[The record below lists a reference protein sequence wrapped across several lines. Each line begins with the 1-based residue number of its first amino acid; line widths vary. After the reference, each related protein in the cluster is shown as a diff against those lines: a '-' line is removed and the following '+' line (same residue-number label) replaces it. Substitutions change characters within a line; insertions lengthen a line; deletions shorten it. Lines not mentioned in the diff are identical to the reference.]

1 MGGMSHPGRFL
12 ATDTALALRG
22 ARVLLTGSSGF
33 VGSHLVRQALGAGLD
48 LHLLA
53 RRPTDQ
59 PGAAVHLAD
68 LRDRAAVHAVVQA
81 VQPDVVLNLASPGVA
96 FGTADYQEMVTTLAL
111 GAEALLSA
119 CAELPRAPHVV
130 HVGTGFEYAD
140 SDRPLREDD
149 PIIPSATRYGA
160 AKTAASAVVGGFRG
174 MLPITVLRPFNIYG
188 AGDTAPRLAQFIVAG
203 AQRGEPVKVSPCE
216 QVRDFLHIDDF
227 GRLAWLAAQRLPKSE
242 ELLICNVG
250 SGQPQPL
257 RAYVEALTAALQA
270 HGLKVDLQLGALPYR
285 AGEPMLAV
293 PDLTR
298 LHATFDWQADI
309 ALADGAA
316 DYVEWELARC
326 A

>member
-1 MGGMSHPGRFL
+1 MSHCGRFL
-12 ATDTALALRG
+12 ATDTARGLRG

-33 VGSHLVRQALGAGLD
+33 VGSHLTRQALAAGLD

-53 RRPTDQ
+53 RRPTDL

-68 LRDRAAVHAVVQA
+68 LRDRATVHAVVKA

-96 FGTADYQEMVTTLAL
+96 FGTADFQEMVTTLAL

-119 CAELPRAPHVV
+119 CAELPRAAHVV
-130 HVGTGFEYAD
+130 HVGTGFEYAN
-140 SDRPLREDD
+140 SNQPLREVD
-149 PIIPSATRYGA
+149 PIMPSATRYGA
-160 AKTAASAVVGGFRG
+160 AKAAASAVVGGFRG
-174 MLPITVLRPFNIYG
+174 VLPITLLRPFNIYG
-188 AGDTAPRLAQFIVAG
+188 AGDAAPRIAQFIVAS
-203 AQRGEPVKVSPCE
+203 ARRGEPVKVSPCE
-216 QVRDFLHIDDF
+216 QVRDFLHVDDF
-227 GRLAWLAAQRLPKSE
+227 GRLAWLAAQRPPASE
-242 ELLICNVG
+242 AMLVCNAG

-257 RAYVEALTAALQA
+257 RAYVEALAAALQA
-270 HGLKVDLQLGALPYR
+270 RGLKADLQWGALPYR

-293 PDLTR
+293 PDLSR
-298 LHATFDWQADI
+298 LRATFDWQADI